1 VIVDLDGGG
10 VSREALESFDGSRP
24 QANLTLDGAPGE
36 RLGEAGA
43 GAALVS
49 DLLDRAAVLM
59 AFEQVGSA
67 QRAFDITKEFTL
79 GRYAFGRP
87 VASFQAIK
95 HRLADLWCAIE
106 LARSNGYYG
115 AWALSNDAP
124 ELPIAAAGARIS
136 ASDALDQCS
145 VEMVQMHGGVGFTW
159 EYDCHLFYRRAKL
172 LGLALGSAR
181 EWRDKL
187 VRRLD
192 AQQTAQAS

>member
-1 VIVDLDGGG
+1 
-10 VSREALESFDGSRP
+10 
-24 QANLTLDGAPGE
+24 
-36 RLGEAGA
+36 
-43 GAALVS
+43 
-49 DLLDRAAVLM
+49 
-59 AFEQVGSA
+59 
-67 QRAFDITKEFTL
+67 
-79 GRYAFGRP
+79 

-106 LARSNGYYG
+106 LARSNSYYG

-124 ELPIAAAGARIS
+124 ELPVAAAGARVS
-136 ASDALDQCS
+136 ACDAFDLAS

-187 VRRLD
+187 VSHLA
-192 AQQTAQAS
+192 AQQAS